1 MKYWLMKKFGII
13 RRRNVAELEIINELE
28 QMNLSE
34 NDIDDIVDIVKNALD
49 RQFK

>member
-1 MKYWLMKKFGII
+1 MKKFGII